1 MTAVEP
7 RPATSGSSDQPGA
20 SVEDQVLTALC
31 PYLAAA
37 DGTWRSATFAREH
50 RCGAVS
56 PPALLAAEKQRRLC
70 LTEAHWT
77 CATYEAARA
86 ARPVLPDRPPTL
98 PRPIARTTPVIL
110 DHGRLSITT
119 PAFRA
124 ERSTGQAIL
133 VGLLL
138 LAFLAIVL
146 ARLSAGGGTPIGASG
161 PGGSP
166 TPRTSAS
173 VDATAAPT
181 VRPTAAPPSTSSAGP
196 NASVATSAQPA
207 TPRPTLISTRTY
219 KVKSGDTLIAI
230 AARFGT
236 TTKVLRDLNR
246 LTDPSNLKIG
256 QVLKLP

>member
-7 RPATSGSSDQPGA
+7 REATSGSTDAPGS
-20 SVEDQVLTALC
+20 SVDDELLTALC

-37 DGTWRSATFAREH
+37 DGTWRSSTVAREH

-70 LTEAHWT
+70 LTDEHWT
-77 CATYEAARA
+77 CATYEAAKA
-86 ARPVLPDRPPTL
+86 ARPVLPDRAPTL

-110 DHGRLSITT
+110 DHGRLAISM

-133 VGLLL
+133 VALLG

-146 ARLSAGGGTPIGASG
+146 ARLSAGGGTPVGAAL
-161 PGGSP
+161 PGGS
-166 TPRTSAS
+166 TS
-173 VDATAAPT
+173 P
-181 VRPTAAPPSTSSAGP
+181 RPTASVAATTRPTATPQQPSSAGP
-196 NASVATSAQPA
+196 SASGAASVPPA
-207 TPRPTLISTRTY
+207 TPRPTLTSTRTY

-236 TTKVLRDLNR
+236 TPKVLRELNGIK
-246 LTDPSNLKIG
+246 DPSNLKIG

>member
-7 RPATSGSSDQPGA
+7 RQATSGPSDPSGS
-20 SVEDQVLTALC
+20 SVEDQLLTALC

-56 PPALLAAEKQRRLC
+56 PPAILAAEKQRRLC
-70 LTEAHWT
+70 LTEEHWT

-110 DHGRLSITT
+110 DHGRLAIAM

-124 ERSTGQAIL
+124 ERSIGQAIL
-133 VGLLL
+133 VALLG
-138 LAFLAIVL
+138 LAFIAIVL
-146 ARLSAGGGTPIGASG
+146 ARLSGSGGTPVGAAG

-166 TPRTSAS
+166 TPRSSAS
-173 VDATAAPT
+173 AASTGAPTARPAATAQPT
-181 VRPTAAPPSTSSAGP
+181 SPAGP
-196 NASVATSAQPA
+196 GASVATSATPATPA
-207 TPRPTLISTRTY
+207 TPRTSTRTY
-219 KVKSGDTLIAI
+219 KVKSGDTLITI

-236 TTKVLRDLNR
+236 TAKVLRDLNR
-246 LTDPSNLKIG
+246 ITDPSKIKIG